1 MIPRTRPRRA
11 LTRLTWPA
19 VLLAAPCAAADDPGL
34 QKDLSAVITLLG
46 APCGQVVKA
55 TRQQDNDPLVTCQ
68 DGHGHHLYINEQ
80 GRVVAQAR

>member
-1 MIPRTRPRRA
+1 M
-11 LTRLTWPA
+11 
-19 VLLAAPCAAADDPGL
+19 
-34 QKDLSAVITLLG
+34 ITLLG

-68 DGHGHHLYINEQ
+68 DGHRHHLYINEQ